1 MKKLFI
7 FIITIALCLCFL
19 VALNVFAAATYEIT
33 DRKVLN
39 NFETGDPVYE
49 NYGGTTDWGA
59 HWIPTTLSATDGLE
73 GKVALKLEFGTTDV
87 GTIGGVHADNIGTL
101 NETDDWTPGSA
112 MLFRIKNLSNKSVN
126 LSSTIDVL
134 DTNSPG
140 RARLWPEG
148 TQLLLDLNYNPV
160 ETKYAPALERD
171 GVTTENRDLYV
182 VIPAGFDG
190 YVLCD
195 LSKYVEDVPQPFES
209 IIAEST
215 VRSDWRSVVKHLV
228 LLFQDCMGTSVVV
241 DDFRLVDYKLVD
253 IIEVVEEE
261 AGPAE
266 GETQAPVIVPQTSD
280 GLLTVLAVFVISG
293 VVVIKKRWAQ

>member
-1 MKKLFI
+1 M
-7 FIITIALCLCFL
+7 
-19 VALNVFAAATYEIT
+19 ALNVFAASTYEIT
-33 DRKVLN
+33 TQKILN
-39 NFETGDPVYE
+39 DFESGDPVNE

-112 MLFRIKNLSNKSVN
+112 MLFRIKNLSNKSIN

-148 TQLLLDLNYNPV
+148 TQLLLDLAYNPV

-171 GVTTENRDLYV
+171 GVTKLARDLYV

-209 IIAEST
+209 IIADST
-215 VRSDWRSVVKHLV
+215 VRADWRSVVKHLV
-228 LLFQDCMGTSVVV
+228 LLVQDCMGASIVV

-253 IIEVVEEE
+253 IVEVIEEE

-266 GETQAPVIVPQTSD
+266 GETPTAPVIVPQTSD
-280 GLLTVLAVFVISG
+280 GLLIVLAVFVISG
-293 VVVIKKRWAQ
+293 TVVIKKRWAQ